1 MLTGI
6 KLRANPTSDQT
17 LVLSQWMGCA
27 RSIWNAK
34 VDEERYYRTFA
45 RKYYPIGTYAPIDQ
59 KTSQFKSK
67 ELTPWLYK
75 CPSQIIRNSAV
86 NWYQTYQKFMKGA
99 CGRPKRKPK
108 TDRGSL
114 YLTREVFRFDRCEDG
129 NLRLFIGTKTNN
141 IGYLSFKAH
150 AKFEIP
156 NSLYV
161 RKERG
166 QYYVSFCYEN
176 EKDESELLSN
186 AEHLAFLQGST
197 KEYLEEHTIGVD
209 RGVAI
214 PAHAGSM
221 TFDFC
226 DNQKKHMSKSDRY
239 IKRLQRKLARQQKG
253 SSRRNKTKHRIATH
267 HAKKANIRNDFAHKT
282 SRSLVDC
289 KAKVIVFEALS
300 TSRMTCKPK
309 AKQDEQGRYV
319 SNKAKQKAGLNKSI
333 LNVGWHII
341 ETYTKYKAYQAGKAV
356 FKIPAPYTSQECVQC
371 DYTHPDNRKSQ
382 ELFVCGNCGNTDNA
396 DNNASL
402 VIKKRAINL
411 ILDTGTVLSDDGVL
425 RTQSDSGR
433 GGNRKTSRAKSST
446 SGVQRSVKKEKLAA
460 YAVILEA
467 RCFSCE

>member
-1 MLTGI
+1 MLIGI
-6 KLRANPTSDQT
+6 KLRANPTTDQK

-67 ELTPWLYK
+67 ELSPWLYQ

-99 CGRPKRKPK
+99 CGRPKHKPK
-108 TDRGSL
+108 TDRGSI

-141 IGYLSFKAH
+141 IGYLSFKTH
-150 AKFEIP
+150 SKFEIP

-176 EKDESELLSN
+176 GKSEDELSSN
-186 AEHLAFLQGST
+186 SEHLAFLQGSS

-214 PAHAGSM
+214 PVHAGSM

-226 DNQKKHMSKSDRY
+226 DNQKKNMTKAERY

-253 SSRRNKTKHRIATH
+253 SNRRNKTKHRIATH

-282 SRSLVDC
+282 SRSLVDSE
-289 KAKVIVFEALS
+289 AKVIVFEALR
-300 TSRMTCKPK
+300 TSNMTRKPK
-309 AKQDEQGRYV
+309 PKQDEQGRYV
-319 SNKAKQKAGLNKSI
+319 SNKAKQKAGLNKAI

-356 FKIPAPYTSQECVQC
+356 FKTPAPYTSQECATC
-371 DYTHPDNRKSQ
+371 GHTHPDNRKNQ
-382 ELFVCGNCGNTDNA
+382 AVFKCVNCGHTDNA
-396 DNNASL
+396 DRNASL

-425 RTQSDSGR
+425 RTKSDSGR

-446 SGVQRSVKKEKLAA
+446 SSVQRSVKKEKIVA
-460 YAVILEA
+460 
-467 RCFSCE
+467 

>member
-1 MLTGI
+1 MGYSLLTGI
-6 KLRANPTSDQT
+6 KLRANPTSNQK

-45 RKYYPIGTYAPIDQ
+45 RKYYPIGTYAPLDQ

-67 ELTPWLYK
+67 ELSPWLYQS
-75 CPSQIIRNSAV
+75 PSQILRNSAV

-108 TDRGSL
+108 TDKGSI
-114 YLTREVFRFDRCEDG
+114 YLTREVFHFDRCEDG

-150 AKFEIP
+150 RKFEIP

-166 QYYVSFCYEN
+166 QYTVSFCYEN
-176 EKDESELLSN
+176 GKDEVELSSN

-197 KEYLEEHTIGVD
+197 KEYLEESVIGVD

-226 DNQKKHMSKSDRY
+226 DNQKKKMTKVDRY
-239 IKRLQRKLARQQKG
+239 IKRLQRKLARQTKG
-253 SSRRNKTKHRIATH
+253 SNRRNKTKHRIATH

-282 SRSLVDC
+282 SRSLVDSQ
-289 KAKVIVFEALS
+289 AKVIVFEALS
-300 TSRMTCKPK
+300 TSRMTRKPK
-309 AKQDEQGRYV
+309 AKQNEQGRYV

-356 FKIPAPYTSQECVQC
+356 FKIPAPYTSQECAQC
-371 DYTHPDNRKSQ
+371 DHTHPDNRKSQ

-460 YAVILEA
+460 
-467 RCFSCE
+467 

>member
-6 KLRANPTSDQT
+6 RLKANPTSNQKM
-17 LVLSQWMGCA
+17 VLSQWMGCA

-67 ELTPWLYK
+67 ELTPWLSK
-75 CPSQIIRNSAV
+75 CPSQIIRNSAT
-86 NWYQTYQKFMKGA
+86 NWYQTYHKFMKGI

-108 TDRGSL
+108 TDRGSI

-150 AKFEIP
+150 SKFKNP

-176 EKDESELLSN
+176 GKSEDELSSN
-186 AEHLAFLQGST
+186 SEHLAFLQGSS
-197 KEYLEEHTIGVD
+197 KDYLEENTIGVD

-214 PAHAGSM
+214 PVHAGSM

-226 DNQKKHMSKSDRY
+226 ENQKKSMSKAERY
-239 IKRLQRKLARQQKG
+239 IKRLQRKLARQAKG
-253 SSRRNKTKHRIATH
+253 SNRRNKTKHRIATH
-267 HAKKANIRNDFAHKT
+267 HAKRANIRNDFAHKT
-282 SRSLVDC
+282 SRSLVDSE
-289 KAKVIVFEALS
+289 AKVIVFEALK
-300 TSRMTCKPK
+300 TSSMTRKPK

-333 LNVGWHII
+333 LNVGWHMI
-341 ETYTKYKAYQAGKAV
+341 EAYSKYKSYQAGKAV
-356 FKIPAPYTSQECVQC
+356 FKVSAHYTSQECAKC
-371 DYTHPDNRKSQ
+371 DYTHPENRKSQ
-382 ELFVCGNCGNTDNA
+382 DKFVCGNCGHTDNA

-425 RTQSDSGR
+425 RAKSDSGR
-433 GGNRKTSRAKSST
+433 GGNRKTSRGKSST
-446 SGVQRSVKKEKLAA
+446 SSVRRSVKKEELAA
-460 YAVILEA
+460 
-467 RCFSCE
+467 

>member
-6 KLRANPTSDQT
+6 KLRANPTSDQK

-45 RKYYPIGTYAPIDQ
+45 RKYYPIGTYAPLDQ
-59 KTSQFKSK
+59 TTAQFKDK
-67 ELTPWLYK
+67 ELTPWLCK

-86 NWYQTYQKFMKGA
+86 SWYQTYQKFMKGG
-99 CGRPKRKPK
+99 CGRPRRKSK
-108 TDRGSL
+108 TDRGSIH
-114 YLTREVFRFDRCEDG
+114 LTREVFRFDRCEDG

-150 AKFEIP
+150 NKFEIP

-176 EKDESELLSN
+176 GKDGSQLSSNSE
-186 AEHLAFLQGST
+186 HFAFLQGSS
-197 KEYLEEHTIGVD
+197 KEYLEEHTVGVD

-214 PAHAGSM
+214 PVHTGSM
-221 TFDFC
+221 TFDFST
-226 DNQKKHMSKSDRY
+226 NQKKNMTKAERY
-239 IKRLQRKLARQQKG
+239 IKRLQRKLARQEKG
-253 SSRRNKTKHRIATH
+253 SNRRNKTKHRIATH

-282 SRSLVDC
+282 SRSLVDS

-300 TSRMTCKPK
+300 TSRMTRKPK
-309 AKQDEQGRYV
+309 AKQNEQGRYLP
-319 SNKAKQKAGLNKSI
+319 NKAKQKAGLNKSI
-333 LNVGWHII
+333 LNVGWHIL

-356 FKIPAPYTSQECVQC
+356 FKINPAYTSQECAKC

-382 ELFVCGNCGNTDNA
+382 ELFVCGNCENTDNA
-396 DNNASL
+396 DNNASM

-411 ILDTGTVLSDDGVL
+411 ILDTGTVLSDDEVL
-425 RTQSDSGR
+425 RTKSGSGR

-446 SGVQRSVKKEKLAA
+446 GSVQRSVKKEKLAA
-460 YAVILEA
+460 
-467 RCFSCE
+467 

>member
-6 KLRANPTSDQT
+6 KLKANPNQEQK

-27 RSIWNAK
+27 RVIWNAK
-34 VDEERYYRTFA
+34 VDEERYYRIFA
-45 RKYYPIGTYAPIDQ
+45 RKYCPIGTYAPIDQ
-59 KTSQFKSK
+59 KASQFKSK
-67 ELTPWLYK
+67 ELTPWLSK

-86 NWYQTYQKFMKGA
+86 NWYQTYQKFMKGQ

-108 TDRGSL
+108 TDKGSI

-150 AKFEIP
+150 GKFEIP

-166 QYYVSFCYEN
+166 QYYVSFCYESGKSN
-176 EKDESELLSN
+176 SGLSTN
-186 AEHLAFLQGST
+186 AEHLTFLQGST
-197 KEYLEEHTIGVD
+197 KEYLEENTVGVD

-214 PAHAGSM
+214 PVHAGLM
-221 TFDFC
+221 AYDFS
-226 DNQKKHMSKSDRY
+226 DNQKRHMTRADRY

-253 SSRRNKTKHRIATH
+253 SSRRAKTKHRIATH
-267 HAKKANIRNDFAHKT
+267 HAKKGNVRNDFAHKT
-282 SRSLVDC
+282 SRSLVNS
-289 KAKVIVFEALS
+289 KAKVIVFEALK
-300 TSRMTCKPK
+300 TSRMTRKPK
-309 AKQDEQGRYV
+309 AKQDEQGRYI

-333 LNVGWHII
+333 LNVGWHTI

-356 FKIPAPYTSQECVQC
+356 FKIPAPYTSQECAKC
-371 DYTHPDNRKSQ
+371 GHTHPDNRKSQ
-382 ELFVCGNCGNTDNA
+382 SSFVCGNCGNTDNA
-396 DNNASL
+396 DHNASM

-411 ILDTGTVLSDDGVL
+411 IIDTGTVLSDDGVL
-425 RTQSDSGR
+425 RLKSDSGR

-446 SGVQRSVKKEKLAA
+446 SSVQRSVKKEKLVA
-460 YAVILEA
+460 
-467 RCFSCE
+467 

>member
-1 MLTGI
+1 MGYSLLTGI
-6 KLRANPTSDQT
+6 KLRANPTSNQK

-45 RKYYPIGTYAPIDQ
+45 RKYYPIGTYAPLDQ

-67 ELTPWLYK
+67 ELSPWLYQ
-75 CPSQIIRNSAV
+75 CPSQILRNSAV

-108 TDRGSL
+108 TDKGSI
-114 YLTREVFRFDRCEDG
+114 YLTREVFHFDRCEDG

-150 AKFEIP
+150 RKFEIP

-166 QYYVSFCYEN
+166 QYTVSFCYEN
-176 EKDESELLSN
+176 GKNEVELSSN

-197 KEYLEEHTIGVD
+197 KEYLEESVISVD

-226 DNQKKHMSKSDRY
+226 DNQKKKMTKVDRY
-239 IKRLQRKLARQQKG
+239 IKRLQRKLARQTKG
-253 SSRRNKTKHRIATH
+253 SNRRNKTKHRIATH

-282 SRSLVDC
+282 SRSLVDSQ
-289 KAKVIVFEALS
+289 AKVIVFEALS
-300 TSRMTCKPK
+300 TSRMTRKPK
-309 AKQDEQGRYV
+309 AKQNEQGRYV

-356 FKIPAPYTSQECVQC
+356 FKIPAPYTSQECAQC
-371 DYTHPDNRKSQ
+371 DHTHPDNRKSQ

-460 YAVILEA
+460 
-467 RCFSCE
+467 

>member
-197 KEYLEEHTIGVD
+197 KEYLEEHTI
-209 RGVAI
+209 
-214 PAHAGSM
+214 
-221 TFDFC
+221 
-226 DNQKKHMSKSDRY
+226 
-239 IKRLQRKLARQQKG
+239 L
-253 SSRRNKTKHRIATH
+253 
-267 HAKKANIRNDFAHKT
+267 
-282 SRSLVDC
+282 SL
-289 KAKVIVFEALS
+289 I
-300 TSRMTCKPK
+300 
-309 AKQDEQGRYV
+309 
-319 SNKAKQKAGLNKSI
+319 
-333 LNVGWHII
+333 HI
-341 ETYTKYKAYQAGKAV
+341 
-356 FKIPAPYTSQECVQC
+356 
-371 DYTHPDNRKSQ
+371 
-382 ELFVCGNCGNTDNA
+382 
-396 DNNASL
+396 
-402 VIKKRAINL
+402 
-411 ILDTGTVLSDDGVL
+411 
-425 RTQSDSGR
+425 
-433 GGNRKTSRAKSST
+433 
-446 SGVQRSVKKEKLAA
+446 
-460 YAVILEA
+460 
-467 RCFSCE
+467 

>member
-1 MLTGI
+1 MGYSLLTGI
-6 KLRANPTSDQT
+6 KLRANPTSNQK

-45 RKYYPIGTYAPIDQ
+45 RKYYPIGTYAPLDQ

-67 ELTPWLYK
+67 ELSPWLYQ
-75 CPSQIIRNSAV
+75 CPSQILRNSAV

-108 TDRGSL
+108 TDKGSI
-114 YLTREVFRFDRCEDG
+114 YLTREVFHFDRCEDG

-150 AKFEIP
+150 RKFEIP

-166 QYYVSFCYEN
+166 QYTVSFCYEN
-176 EKDESELLSN
+176 GKNEVELSSN

-197 KEYLEEHTIGVD
+197 KEYLEESVIGVD

-226 DNQKKHMSKSDRY
+226 DNQKKKMTKVDRY
-239 IKRLQRKLARQQKG
+239 IKRLKRKLARQTKG
-253 SSRRNKTKHRIATH
+253 SNRRNKTKHRIATH

-282 SRSLVDC
+282 SRSLVDSQ
-289 KAKVIVFEALS
+289 AKVIVFEALS
-300 TSRMTCKPK
+300 TSRMTRKPK
-309 AKQDEQGRYV
+309 AKQNEQGRYV

-356 FKIPAPYTSQECVQC
+356 FKIPAPYTSQECAQC
-371 DYTHPDNRKSQ
+371 DHTHPDNRKSQ

-460 YAVILEA
+460 
-467 RCFSCE
+467 

>member
-1 MLTGI
+1 MGYSLLTGI
-6 KLRANPTSDQT
+6 KLRANPTSNQK

-45 RKYYPIGTYAPIDQ
+45 RKYYPIGTYAPLDQ

-67 ELTPWLYK
+67 ELSPWLYQ
-75 CPSQIIRNSAV
+75 CPSQILRNSAV
-86 NWYQTYQKFMKGA
+86 NWYQTYQKLMKGA

-108 TDRGSL
+108 TDKGSI
-114 YLTREVFRFDRCEDG
+114 YLTREVFHFDRCEDG

-150 AKFEIP
+150 RKFEIP

-166 QYYVSFCYEN
+166 QYTVSFCYEN
-176 EKDESELLSN
+176 GKNEVELSSN

-197 KEYLEEHTIGVD
+197 KEYLEESVIGVD

-226 DNQKKHMSKSDRY
+226 DNQKKKMTKVDRY
-239 IKRLQRKLARQQKG
+239 IKRLQRKLARQTKG
-253 SSRRNKTKHRIATH
+253 SNRRNKTKHRIATH

-282 SRSLVDC
+282 SRSLVDSQ
-289 KAKVIVFEALS
+289 AKVIVFEALS
-300 TSRMTCKPK
+300 TSRMTRKPK
-309 AKQDEQGRYV
+309 AKQNEQGRYV

-356 FKIPAPYTSQECVQC
+356 FKIPAPYTSQECAQC
-371 DYTHPDNRKSQ
+371 DHTHPDNRKSQ

-411 ILDTGTVLSDDGVL
+411 ILDTGAYSG
-425 RTQSDSGR
+425 DSGH
-433 GGNRKTSRAKSST
+433 
-446 SGVQRSVKKEKLAA
+446 
-460 YAVILEA
+460 
-467 RCFSCE
+467 

>member
-1 MLTGI
+1 MGYSLLTGI
-6 KLRANPTSDQT
+6 KLRANPTSNQK

-45 RKYYPIGTYAPIDQ
+45 RKYYPIGTYAPLDQ

-67 ELTPWLYK
+67 ELSPWLYQ
-75 CPSQIIRNSAV
+75 CPSQILRNSAV

-108 TDRGSL
+108 TDKGSI
-114 YLTREVFRFDRCEDG
+114 YLTREVFHFDRCEDG

-150 AKFEIP
+150 RKFEIP

-166 QYYVSFCYEN
+166 QYTVSFCYEN
-176 EKDESELLSN
+176 GKNEVELSSN

-197 KEYLEEHTIGVD
+197 KEYLEESVIGVD

-226 DNQKKHMSKSDRY
+226 DNQKKKMTKVDRY
-239 IKRLQRKLARQQKG
+239 IKRLQRKLARQTKG
-253 SSRRNKTKHRIATH
+253 SNRRNKTKHRIATH

-282 SRSLVDC
+282 SRSLVDSQ
-289 KAKVIVFEALS
+289 AKVIVFEALS
-300 TSRMTCKPK
+300 TSRMTRKPK
-309 AKQDEQGRYV
+309 AKQNEQGRYV

-341 ETYTKYKAYQAGKAV
+341 Y
-356 FKIPAPYTSQECVQC
+356 P
-371 DYTHPDNRKSQ
+371 
-382 ELFVCGNCGNTDNA
+382 
-396 DNNASL
+396 
-402 VIKKRAINL
+402 
-411 ILDTGTVLSDDGVL
+411 
-425 RTQSDSGR
+425 
-433 GGNRKTSRAKSST
+433 
-446 SGVQRSVKKEKLAA
+446 
-460 YAVILEA
+460 
-467 RCFSCE
+467 

>member
-6 KLRANPTSDQT
+6 KLRAHPTSHQK

-34 VDEERYYRTFA
+34 VDEENYYRTFA

-59 KTSQFKSK
+59 KASHFKSK
-67 ELTPWLYK
+67 ELTPWLYQ

-86 NWYQTYQKFMKGA
+86 NWYRTYQKFIKGV
-99 CGRPKRKPK
+99 CGRPKRKRK
-108 TDRGSL
+108 TDRGSIH
-114 YLTREVFRFDRCEDG
+114 LTREVFRFDRCEDG

-141 IGYLSFKAH
+141 MGYLSFKAH
-150 AKFEIP
+150 RPFEIP

-176 EKDESELLSN
+176 GKSECGRSSR

-197 KEYLEEHTIGVD
+197 KESLEESVIGVD

-214 PAHAGSM
+214 PVHAGSM
-221 TFDFC
+221 MFDFC
-226 DNQKKHMSKSDRY
+226 DNQKKNMTKADRY
-239 IKRLQRKLARQQKG
+239 IKRLQRQLARQQKG
-253 SSRRNKTKHRIATH
+253 ASRRNKTKHRMATH

-282 SRSLVDC
+282 SRSLVDS
-289 KAKVIVFEALS
+289 KAKVIVFEVLK
-300 TSRMTCKPK
+300 TSIMTRKPK
-309 AKQDEQGRYV
+309 ARKDEQGRYI

-341 ETYTKYKAYQAGKAV
+341 ETYTQYKAYQAGKAV
-356 FKIPAPYTSQECVQC
+356 FKVNAAYTSQECAKC
-371 DYTHPDNRKSQ
+371 DHTHPDNRKSQ
-382 ELFVCGNCGNTDNA
+382 AVFVCGHCGNTDNA

-425 RTQSDSGR
+425 QLKSDSGR

-460 YAVILEA
+460 
-467 RCFSCE
+467 